1 MSFTCLFFVLK
12 LILFRRD
19 SLYIDVLVELKAK
32 KLDKTFTYHVPSN
45 FIDSISIGKRVLVPF
60 GRQKLEGFIIG
71 INDSNSFD
79 YEVKD
84 IISVIDDSVVI
95 NDEMMELGK
104 YIKKKTLC
112 TLISAYQTMLP
123 SALKA
128 HKDFVVK
135 KKYET
140 YLTICSDEI
149 HNNIKSDKQK
159 VIYEML
165 CNNEFVL
172 KRDCVSI
179 SSYVVKSFIE
189 KSFIKEIKKEVYRNN
204 FSDIK
209 EESNIVLNEEQQ
221 LVVDRVISSDGFKPY
236 LLYGVTGSGKTEV
249 YMHIIEYYLNLGKEA
264 LVLVPE
270 ISLTPQMVLNFRKRF
285 GTSIAILHS
294 GLSDGEKYDE
304 YRKILKGEVSIVI
317 GARSAIFAPLT
328 NLGVIIIDEEHSST
342 YKQDST
348 PKYNAIDIAIFR
360 GKHHNSPVV
369 LGSATPSI
377 ESYTR
382 ANTGVYDLITLKNR
396 VNNNLPSVSLVDM
409 RDEVKVGNRVFSS
422 VLTSSINERLSRG
435 EQVILL
441 LNRRGFSTISSC
453 SDCGFVDKCPNCDIP
468 LVYHKSS
475 NTMRCHYCG
484 YGNSKKYECP
494 VCHSKSL
501 NDFGMGTEKLEEYVK
516 SNFPLASVVRMDVDT
531 TSRKGAHER
540 IIKDFHDLK
549 YNVLIGTQ
557 MIAKG
562 LDFPKVTLVGVIN
575 GDASL
580 SIPDFR
586 SGERTFQLLNQ
597 VAGRAGRASLPGS
610 VIIQGFNIDH
620 YSILCASS
628 HDYISFYNEEMRLR
642 RLLKYPPFYNLCS
655 IKIKSKYED
664 KAMREG
670 NSIANY
676 LRGCLDSSN
685 IILGP
690 SGSSKINNIYSVS
703 VIIKY
708 KKTDVLR
715 DKLVFIN
722 DKYIDVKDVLIDIDL
737 NPYKI

>member
-1 MSFTCLFFVLK
+1 MYV
-12 LILFRRD
+12 
-19 SLYIDVLVELKAK
+19 DVLVELKAK
-32 KLDKTFTYHVPSN
+32 KLDKTFTYNVPSN
-45 FIDSISIGKRVLVPF
+45 MIDDIKVGKRVLVPF

-71 INDSNSFD
+71 INNNDSFD
-79 YEVKD
+79 YDVKS
-84 IISVIDDSVVI
+84 IIQVIDDDVVI
-95 NDEMMELGK
+95 NDEMMSLGR
-104 YIKKKTLC
+104 YIKNKTLC

-128 HKDFVVK
+128 HKDFVVN

-140 YLTICSDEI
+140 YLTICSDNI
-149 HNNIKSDKQK
+149 DIKSEKQRM
-159 VIYEML
+159 IYELL
-165 CNNEFVL
+165 CSNEFVL
-172 KRDCVSI
+172 KKDCTSI

-189 KSFIKEIKKEVYRNN
+189 KGYIKEVKKEVYRNN
-204 FSDIK
+204 LSDIK
-209 EESNIVLNEEQQ
+209 EVSNIVLNDEQKIAVDK
-221 LVVDRVISSDGFKPY
+221 VVSSDGFKPY

-249 YMHIIEYYLNLGKEA
+249 YMHIIDYYLSKGMEA

-304 YRKILKGEVSIVI
+304 YRKILKHEVSIVI

-328 NLGVIIIDEEHSST
+328 NLGIIIIDEEHSST
-342 YKQDST
+342 YKQDNT
-348 PKYNAIDIAIFR
+348 PKYNAIDVALFR
-360 GKHHNSPVV
+360 GKKHNCPVV

-382 ANTGVYDLITLKNR
+382 AKSHIYELITLKNR
-396 VNNNLPSVSLVDM
+396 VNNNLPNVTLVNM
-409 RDEVKVGNRVFSS
+409 RDEIKSGNRIFSS
-422 VLTSSINERLSRG
+422 ILTSSINECLEKG

-453 SDCGFVDKCPNCDIP
+453 SDCGYVHKCPNCDIP

-484 YGNSKKYECP
+484 YGSRRLYECP
-494 VCHSKSL
+494 ECHKKGM
-501 NDFGMGTEKLEEYVK
+501 NDFGMGTEKLEEYVRD
-516 SNFPLASVVRMDVDT
+516 NFPSASVVRMDVDT

-540 IIKDFHDLK
+540 IINDFKSMK

-562 LDFPKVTLVGVIN
+562 LDFPNVTLVGVIN

-597 VAGRAGRASLPGS
+597 VAGRAGRSDKPGK

-620 YSILCASS
+620 YSIICASN
-628 HDYISFYNEEMRLR
+628 HDYESFYNEEMRLR
-642 RLLKYPPFYNLCS
+642 KLLKYPPYYNLCS
-655 IKIKSKYED
+655 IKVKSRNEN
-664 KAMREG
+664 KAMEEG
-670 NSIANY
+670 RKIVDY
-676 LRGCLDSSN
+676 LKGCLDSTN
-685 IILGP
+685 IVLGP
-690 SGSSKINNIYSVS
+690 SNSNMFKVNNVYNVQIV
-703 VIIKY
+703 IKY
-708 KKTDVLR
+708 KKTELLL
-715 DKLVFIN
+715 DKLNFIN
-722 DKYIDVKDVLIDIDL
+722 SRYVDNKDVLIDIDL